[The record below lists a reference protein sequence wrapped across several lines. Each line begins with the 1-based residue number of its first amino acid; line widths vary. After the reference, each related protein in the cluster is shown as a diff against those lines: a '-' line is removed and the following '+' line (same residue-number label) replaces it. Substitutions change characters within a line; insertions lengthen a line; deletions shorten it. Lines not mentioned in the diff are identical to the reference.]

1 MCGIAGI
8 IDLKHRPA
16 DTAALRRMCDL
27 LEHRGPDAQGI
38 HVDGNAALGHRRLS
52 IIDLSTGQQPM
63 SNEDGTIWVT
73 FNGEIYNFQLLRDEL
88 LKRGHKF
95 ATNSDTETIVHAYE
109 EYGDDCVQRFRGMFA
124 FGIWDQ
130 NRRRLLL
137 ARDRTGKKPLF
148 YTVADG
154 QFLFASELQ
163 SLVSHPSVRRD
174 INPNSIDD
182 YLAYSYIPAP
192 QSIYKNVYKLPPA
205 HVLTLETDKP
215 AAGPQTKRYWQLA
228 YGPKSEVSER
238 DALEGLSEVLT
249 EAVRLRMIS
258 DVPIGA
264 LLSGGVDSSVVVAI
278 MSQLAT
284 GPVETFSIGFADQR
298 FNETPYA
305 RMVAE
310 QYGTKHHE
318 LIVEPN
324 AVEVLPKL
332 VRHYGEP
339 YSDSSA
345 IPSYYV
351 CQMTR
356 QHVTVAL
363 NGDGGDESFAGY
375 DRYLGSGMAERY
387 RQLPSVLRKRFIE
400 PILSLIP
407 DSLPRNNRM
416 RQAKRF
422 VSVAALS
429 TGSRYSRW
437 VNVFPE
443 TGRQKLYSPEF
454 AEQIAAYRAED
465 WFLQVFEDAQRRCPD
480 PVDALLAMDIES
492 YLPFDLLVKMDITS
506 MANSLETRSPFL
518 DQKVM
523 EYVAR
528 LPTRFKLRGRTLK
541 YLLKELGGRLLPA
554 KLLHR
559 RKMGFG
565 VPLARWFRNELRP
578 MLEGVVLSDQAL
590 QRGYFNADVIRTM
603 ACEHLSEKTDHS
615 FQLWS
620 LLCLEMWHREF
631 VDYHR

>member
-8 IDLKHRPA
+8 IDLKSRPV
-16 DTAALRRMCDL
+16 DRGLLQKMCDL
-27 LEHRGPDAQGI
+27 LEHRGPDDQGFY
-38 HVDGNAALGHRRLS
+38 VNGNAALGQRRLS
-52 IIDLSTGQQPM
+52 IIDLSSGHQPM

-73 FNGEIYNFQLLRDEL
+73 FNGEIYNFQQLRADL
-88 LKRGHKF
+88 LKRGHRF

-109 EYGDDCVQRFRGMFA
+109 EFGDDCVQHFRGMFA

-148 YTVADG
+148 YTVANG

-174 INPNSIDD
+174 INPSSIDD

-192 QSIYKNVYKLPPA
+192 QSIYKDVHKLPPA
-205 HVLTLETDKP
+205 HVLTLSIDDP
-215 AAGPQTKRYWQLA
+215 AAGVQTSRYWQLA
-228 YGPKSEVSER
+228 YGPKLQLTER
-238 DALEGLSEVLT
+238 EALDGLTEVLT

-298 FNETPYA
+298 FNETQYA

-324 AVEVLPKL
+324 AIEVLPKL
-332 VRHYGEP
+332 IRHYGEP

-351 CQMTR
+351 SKMTR

-375 DRYLGSGMAERY
+375 DRYLGSGMADRY
-387 RQLPSVLRKRFIE
+387 RQLPAVLRKRLIE
-400 PILSLIP
+400 PILSLVP

-422 VSVAALS
+422 VSVAAQS

-437 VNVFPE
+437 VNVFPQSD
-443 TGRQKLYSPEF
+443 RHAMYSPEF
-454 AEQIAAYRAED
+454 AEQISAYRAED
-465 WFLQVFEDAQRRCPD
+465 WFLQVFADAQKRCPD
-480 PVDALLAMDIES
+480 PVDALLAMDVES
-492 YLPFDLLVKMDITS
+492 YLPYDLLVKMDIAS
-506 MANSLETRSPFL
+506 MANSLEMRSPFL
-518 DQKVM
+518 DQDVM
-523 EYVAR
+523 EFVAR

-541 YLLKELGGRLLPA
+541 YLLKELGGRLLPS
-554 KLLHR
+554 KILHR

-590 QRGYFNADVIRTM
+590 QRGYFNADMIRTL
-603 ACEHLSEKTDHS
+603 AREHLSEKTDHS

-620 LLCLEMWHREF
+620 LLCLELWHREF
-631 VDYHR
+631 VD